1 MPSYRQGRKA
11 KEFWHNARKVKEL
24 WHMGRRVYTSKPA
37 FNPRTFT
44 ATVYAGWETGSV
56 TGDSTLVQS
65 ISIGGLYLAEDATYT
80 TVGGGGGLF
89 YADTREPI
97 AEGEVV
103 RAGQKLRAQPGTYV
117 FTEVQKTQRKPVE
130 VMPPTPGDFDAI
142 NWLRWKLAEYGEDYR
157 TVTELPF
164 DIDSRNATNMRVMFA
179 DCSALTTV
187 PALDTARMTTMSGMF
202 QNCSSLTTVP
212 EMDTRNV
219 TNMAYMFNG
228 CSALTT
234 VPQLDTRNVTTMRTM
249 FQDCRSLTSVPEMDT
264 RNVTN
269 MAYMFASAFGIARIP
284 DLATSQVADM
294 TEMFWDCRS
303 LTDGNVRLIGKHPRV
318 NTYTMISGSGL
329 TREPFY
335 DSAGRPI

>member
-103 RAGQKLRAQPGTYV
+103 RAGQKLRAHPGTYV

-130 VMPPTPGDFDAI
+130 VMPPTPGYSDAM
-142 NWLRWKLAEYGEDYR
+142 NWLRATVQKYGLDYT

-164 DIDSRNATNMRVMFA
+164 DIDSRNATIMANMFDR
-179 DCSALTTV
+179 CSSLTTV
-187 PALDTARMTTMSGMF
+187 PQMDTSQVTYMSYMF
-202 QNCSSLTTVP
+202 RNCSSLTTVP
-212 EMDTRNV
+212 QMD
-219 TNMAYMFNG
+219 
-228 CSALTT
+228 
-234 VPQLDTRNVTTMRTM
+234 
-249 FQDCRSLTSVPEMDT
+249 
-264 RNVTN
+264 
-269 MAYMFASAFGIARIP
+269 
-284 DLATSQVADM
+284 TSQVTSM
-294 TEMFWDCRS
+294 SYMFYGCSS
-303 LTDGNVRLIGKHPRV
+303 LTDGNVSLTVKRKGASTT
-318 NTYTMISGSGL
+318 NMILDSGL
-329 TREPFY
+329 TREPFLT
-335 DSAGRPI
+335 IE